1 MDKRDILVL
10 CSILVGAGIPVGL
23 MILVANG
30 IIANAKNPIKILGD
44 GDIDHPIKVKA
55 HKFSTS
61 AKSKIIS
68 AGGSAEE
75 I

>member
-30 IIANAKNPIKILGD
+30 VIKLPIGWEYFNSWY
-44 GDIDHPIKVKA
+44 V
-55 HKFSTS
+55 
-61 AKSKIIS
+61 
-68 AGGSAEE
+68 E
-75 I
+75 